1 MADTYEIN
9 GKFVS
14 EEEYNAFIAKNPTLA
29 SAADLASAA
38 KIANAPILGEPNAL
52 LPLNLRGPTGSP
64 LSTQGPPP
72 KGPLPTDVQSMI
84 NGPVRN
90 LSGVPQ
96 GAEKQIVNP
105 VSSANITALNGTSST
120 METDLRVRIR
130 VPNDYLTKF
139 TSGTSN
145 GSELSALGGII
156 FPYTPQISFEHKAEY
171 SSQTPTHS
179 NYAIHFYKNS
189 SVSDISINGKF
200 TVQNEKD
207 AIVYLSTIHLLKAL
221 TKMRFGGPSA
231 PSAGGGRGTPTNYSD
246 SDSGAP
252 PPVCRLDAYGDFM
265 LKNVPVVITSFRT
278 EWPEGIDFYTL
289 SGNSENSPFNQTS
302 VPTIS
307 TIAVTCKPVYSR
319 AEMQA
324 MSVTKYLN
332 DDFYSRQG
340 YL

>member
-1 MADTYEIN
+1 MADTYQIN

-29 SAADLASAA
+29 SAADLASADR
-38 KIANAPILGEPNAL
+38 IANAPILGEPNAP

-72 KGPLPTDVQSMI
+72 NGPLPKDMQLMI
-84 NGPVRN
+84 NGPQRD
-90 LSGVPQ
+90 LQGVLP
-96 GAEKQIVNP
+96 GAEKQIVSP

-120 METDLRVRIR
+120 METDLRVRLR
-130 VPNDYLTKF
+130 VPSDYLTKF

-156 FPYTPQISFEHKAEY
+156 FPYTPQISFEHKADY
-171 SSQTPTHS
+171 SSQIPTHS

-221 TKMRFGGPSA
+221 TKMRFGGPTNA
-231 PSAGGGRGTPTNYSD
+231 GAGRGGGSSAD

-278 EWPEGIDFYTL
+278 EWPDSVDFYTL
-289 SGNSENSPFNQTS
+289 SGNAKNSPFNQTS
-302 VPTIS
+302 VPIVS
-307 TIAVTCKPVYSR
+307 TIAISCKPVYSR
-319 AEMQA
+319 AEMQS

-332 DDFYSRQG
+332 DDFYRRQG

>member
-14 EEEYNAFIAKNPTLA
+14 EEEYNAFIATNPTLA

-72 KGPLPTDVQSMI
+72 KDPLPTDAQSMI
-84 NGPVRN
+84 NGSVRN
-90 LSGVPQ
+90 LSGVPR
-96 GAEKQIVNP
+96 GAEKQIVNS
-105 VSSANITALNGTSST
+105 VSSANIIALNGTSST
-120 METDLRVRIR
+120 MESDLRVRIR
-130 VPNDYLTKF
+130 VPGDYLTKF
-139 TSGTSN
+139 TSGTTN

-156 FPYTPQISFEHKAEY
+156 FPYTPQISFEHKADY
-171 SSQTPTHS
+171 SSQTPTHN

-221 TKMRFGGPSA
+221 TKMRFGGTSNA
-231 PSAGGGRGTPTNYSD
+231 GAGRGGGSSADP
-246 SDSGAP
+246 DSGAP

-265 LKNVPVVITSFRT
+265 LKNVPVVITSVRT
-278 EWPEGIDFYTL
+278 EWPDGIDFYTL
-289 SGNSENSPFNQTS
+289 SGNSKNSPFNQTS
-302 VPTIS
+302 VPIIS
-307 TIAVTCKPVYSR
+307 TIAVVCKPVYSR

-324 MSVTKYLN
+324 MSVTRYLN
-332 DDFYSRQG
+332 DDFYRRQG

>member
-1 MADTYEIN
+1 MAEAYEIN

-14 EEEYNAFIAKNPTLA
+14 EEEYNAFVAKNSTLA

-38 KIANAPILGEPNAL
+38 KIANAPILGEP
-52 LPLNLRGPTGSP
+52 SI
-64 LSTQGPPP
+64 PPMSGFLGGAP
-72 KGPLPTDVQSMI
+72 SVNPINQSSNKGPLPPNFQSII

-90 LSGVPQ
+90 LGGISP

-189 SVSDISINGKF
+189 SVGDISITGKF

-231 PSAGGGRGTPTNYSD
+231 PSAGGGRGTPVNYSD

-278 EWPEGIDFYTL
+278 DWPDSIDFYTL
-289 SGNSENSPFNQTS
+289 SGNSKNSPFNQTS
-302 VPTIS
+302 VPILS
-307 TIAVTCKPVYSR
+307 TIAISCKPVYSR